1 MIRQLW
7 AYAYLE
13 PVLNADETPT
23 RVLKKDG
30 KPTKKKGQ
38 MWIVCTGASASKKIA
53 LYTYRD
59 SRGKTVAEELLSGYT
74 RVVQT
79 DGLQSYGSG
88 NYENAGCWAHA
99 RRKFVDSIPEGDTA
113 CPSAQI
119 VALIDKAAEFEREAK
134 KAGYTGEK
142 ILEMRQKKIM
152 PLLDQVY
159 EIIENLRPGK
169 GTHLYTAVTYARNQK
184 DKLYLFLSNA
194 EVEMTN
200 NLAERTVKPYVINR
214 KNFLFSDTEKGAD
227 ASAAVMS
234 IIETAKRNKLDV
246 YGYLLH
252 LLTVLPEWGDAPAD
266 EQIKSVMPWSMAL
279 PAYCKQ
285 TYSEIQ

>member
-1 MIRQLW
+1 
-7 AYAYLE
+7 
-13 PVLNADETPT
+13 
-23 RVLKKDG
+23 
-30 KPTKKKGQ
+30 

-59 SRGKTVAEELLSGYT
+59 SRGKTVAEEHLSAYT
-74 RVVQT
+74 GDVPT

-169 GTHLYTAVTYARNQK
+169 GTHLYTAVTYARN
-184 DKLYLFLSNA
+184 
-194 EVEMTN
+194 
-200 NLAERTVKPYVINR
+200 
-214 KNFLFSDTEKGAD
+214 
-227 ASAAVMS
+227 
-234 IIETAKRNKLDV
+234 
-246 YGYLLH
+246 
-252 LLTVLPEWGDAPAD
+252 
-266 EQIKSVMPWSMAL
+266 
-279 PAYCKQ
+279 
-285 TYSEIQ
+285 